1 MGEQIQL
8 QYDGEPGRLD
18 AWLASRIEKLSRS
31 RIQAL
36 MSDGAVVSNDIPLT
50 AKSKLHQGDLI
61 LVNLPDPAPA
71 EPIPEDIPLDIL
83 YEDDSIV
90 VINKPAGM
98 VVHPAPGHESETLVN
113 ALLYHCNDLKGVG
126 GVARPGIV
134 HRLDMDTTGI
144 LVVAKDEESLNAL
157 SNQFQSRT
165 TEKTYYALVHGH
177 PSAIA
182 GTINGQI
189 GRHPTD
195 RKKMTFNPPKGGKDA
210 LTHWK
215 VEKRLTNT
223 TLLRVKI
230 ETGRTHQIRVHL
242 SHDKMPIVG
251 DQVYGNRQ
259 LDRKIRDC
267 PTRQMLHAAEF
278 SFDHPKTGKRI
289 TFKAPLPKDF
299 QELLNHA

>member
-1 MGEQIQL
+1 MSEQIQL
-8 QYDGEPGRLD
+8 LYDGEGGRLD
-18 AWLASRIEKLSRS
+18 AWLASRVEKLSRS
-31 RIQAL
+31 RLQAL
-36 MSDGAVVSNDIPLT
+36 MAEGAIASNGIPLT
-50 AKSKLHQGDLI
+50 AKTKLRQGDPI
-61 LVNLPDPAPA
+61 IIELPDPTPA

-83 YEDDSIV
+83 YEDASII

-113 ALLYHCNDLKGVG
+113 ALLYHCEDLKGVG

-144 LVVAKDEESLNAL
+144 LVVAKDEEALNAL
-157 SNQFQSRT
+157 SNQFQTRT
-165 TEKTYYALVHGH
+165 TEKTYFALVHGH
-177 PSAIA
+177 PAAIS
-182 GTINGQI
+182 GTIDGKI

-195 RKKMTFNPPKGGKDA
+195 RKKMAFNPPKGGKDA
-210 LTHWK
+210 ITHWK
-215 VEKRLTNT
+215 VEKHLEGT

-242 SHDKMPIVG
+242 SYNKMPIVG

-259 LDRKIRDC
+259 LDRKITNC

-278 SFDHPKTGKRI
+278 SFDHPKTGKRM
-289 TFKAPLPKDF
+289 TLNAPLPSDF
-299 QELLNHA
+299 QELIDHA